1 MRFRNTLVSS
11 AVAAALGTGAPL
23 GVLAQTAP
31 QAGQTQGPASY
42 APLEE
47 VVVTGIK
54 ASLQNAQ
61 ERKKNSDTVED
72 SIVAEDI
79 GKLPDVTAAE
89 ALQRITGIQIGR
101 DLGEGGGT
109 VSIGG
114 AAVNSGI
121 EIRGLPQVET
131 TLNGREVFTA
141 TGSRVLNFE
150 DVPSNLL
157 AGIDVYKDPTADL
170 LSSGI
175 GGTVD
180 LRTRRPFD
188 FKGLELEASAAE
200 RYADLSGRTKPE
212 VTALASDR
220 WETGA
225 GEIGGLLAFSYQ
237 DRAYRADEAAQ
248 NGPNTSTAVVP
259 GQTVLVPNG
268 TFNTLVDG
276 ERKRTGLDGVLQW
289 QPVDDLLLTGEVSSQ
304 ELDSSQDQFT
314 FYSVGSFNGVN
325 PTNLVPGSVTLFP
338 GTLDGSSATY
348 TNGLVEDYDAYRD
361 VTDVN
366 RQYALNGKWT
376 PGHLTLIGDVSYT
389 RASEHLNNP
398 TLAPTVTVPTLTQ
411 NLTPAGLPV
420 TTVSGVDLSNIAS
433 YPSAGYTDSQNYYT
447 GDEKAYKVDV
457 VYDLGDF
464 FIDSVAGG
472 LRYADRSLD
481 FVAIRTSGASV
492 SGATLQANP
501 QLFGPMPFGHFF
513 SATESNQIQPVLP
526 AVNMW
531 QLQNN
536 LPAVEQALGVAGKT
550 TISPGG
556 AFNAQEK
563 NTAVYVRA
571 NFKADTAIPIDGNL
585 GVRAVRNADYLNGFA
600 PQYTGKV
607 VTAFIPHYNSNSGT
621 DVLPSLNMRF
631 KWTDALQSRLSASKV
646 VTYPDFSQLAPSY
659 NILATSQNAT
669 AGNPY
674 LRPTKASQVDG
685 TLEWYFS
692 SSSSIY
698 GAVFYKKVKDF
709 VFNNVVPGVVIGGI
723 TYNLTEPLNSGTGSI
738 KGLEFGYQ
746 QFFDFLPG
754 LWSGLG
760 VQANYTYVDAIAP
773 TSVAGITTTLPG
785 LSKNSYNLV
794 GIYEKARVSARV
806 AYNWRSQFY
815 QSVYSGATAALAANP
830 IFYHQYG
837 WLDASLTYDLTNQWS
852 VYAQGDNLL
861 RTRLRTFYGVETVPD
876 ANEIDDRQYLVGVRF
891 KF

>member
-1 MRFRNTLVSS
+1 MFRNTFISS
-11 AVAAALGTGAPL
+11 AVAAALSSAAPAM
-23 GVLAQTAP
+23 VFAQNAGDQSTATP
-31 QAGQTQGPASY
+31 KRAGSVQ
-42 APLEE
+42 LEE
-47 VVVTGIK
+47 VVVTGIR
-54 ASLQNAQ
+54 ASLQGAQ
-61 ERKKNSDTVED
+61 DIKRNSDTVVD

-109 VSIGG
+109 VNIGG

-141 TGSRVLNFE
+141 TGSRVLNFQ

-157 AGIDVYKDPTADL
+157 AGIDVYKDPTANL

-180 LRTRRPFD
+180 QRTRRPFD

-212 VTALASDR
+212 FTALASDH

-237 DRAYRADEAAQ
+237 DRAYRANQASQ
-248 NGPNTSTAVVP
+248 NGPNTSTSVVP

-268 TFNTLVDG
+268 TFNTMVDG
-276 ERKRTGLDGVLQW
+276 ERKRIGVDGVLQW
-289 QPVDDLLLTGEVSSQ
+289 QPADDLQLTGEFSSQ

-314 FYSVGSFNGVN
+314 FYSVGNFAGVN
-325 PTNLVPGSVTLFP
+325 PANLVPGSVTLFP
-338 GTLDGSSATY
+338 GTVDGNSATY
-348 TNGLVEDYDAYRD
+348 TKGLVEDFDAYRD

-366 RQYALNGKWT
+366 RQFALNGKWT
-376 PGHLTLIGDVSYT
+376 PGNLTLSGDVSYT
-389 RASEHLNNP
+389 RATENLVNP
-398 TLAPTVTVPTLTQ
+398 TLAPTVTVPSLTQTLTV
-411 NLTPAGLPV
+411 AGLPV
-420 TTVSGVDLSNIAS
+420 TTVNGVDLSNIAS
-433 YPSAGYTDSQNYYT
+433 YPSAGYTDSQNRYK
-447 GDEKAYKVDV
+447 GDEKAYKADAA
-457 VYDLGDF
+457 YDLGDF
-464 FIDSVAGG
+464 FISSVAGG
-472 LRYADRSLD
+472 IRYAVRTLD
-481 FVAIRTSGASV
+481 FVAVRTSGASV

-501 QLFGPMPFGHFF
+501 QLFGLMPFGHFF
-513 SATESNQIQPVLP
+513 STTESNQIQPVLP

-536 LPAVEQALGVAGKT
+536 LPAVEQALGVSGKT
-550 TISPGG
+550 TVSPGG
-556 AFNAQEK
+556 AFSAQEK
-563 NTAVYVRA
+563 NKAVYLRA
-571 NFKADTAIPIDGNL
+571 NFKADIGIPMDGNV
-585 GVRAVRNADYLNGFA
+585 GVRVVRNEEYLNGFA
-600 PQYTGKV
+600 PQYTGKT

-621 DVLPSLNMRF
+621 NALPSLNLRF
-631 KWTDALQSRLSASKV
+631 KWTDTLQSRLSASKV

-659 NILATSQNAT
+659 NILATSQSAT
-669 AGNPY
+669 AGNPD
-674 LRPTKASQVDG
+674 LKPTKASQVDG

-692 SSSSIY
+692 RSSSVY

-709 VFNNVVPGVVIGGI
+709 VFNNVVPGVVIDGI
-723 TYNLTEPLNSGTGSI
+723 TYNLTEPLNSGSGSI

-746 QFFDFLPG
+746 QFLDFLPG

-760 VQANYTYVDAIAP
+760 VQANYTYIDAIAP
-773 TSVAGITTTLPG
+773 TSVAGVTTTLPG

-794 GIYEKARVSARV
+794 GIYEKGRVSARV

-815 QSVYSGATAALAANP
+815 QTVYSGATAALAANP
-830 IFYHQYG
+830 IFFHQYG
-837 WLDASLTYDLTNQWS
+837 WLDASLTYDLTNQWA

-876 ANEIDDRQYLVGVRF
+876 ANEIDDRQYLLGVRF